1 VLKEPWRFVPVIRPN
16 MIDKTRII
24 DTELEQMIN
33 EINYYLGRNYYWA
46 KLNRIKGIKRRWWRD
61 EAKKNE
67 ADRYKNKSL
76 HQILDLINEEK
87 I

>member
-1 VLKEPWRFVPVIRPN
+1 